1 MTPLRVV
8 VFSLDRAVEVAGFY
22 RDYVAGLADEFS
34 TLLGFFTAPEEEF
47 IPVELRN
54 QPVVGILGCHC
65 GKPADAQ
72 RLLDPICAL
81 NPAADLFG
89 SMPYTAFQ
97 MMFDAEVPAGRR
109 YYFKGGH
116 TTGCPDV
123 MVEAIVE
130 GIRARPSLSSE
141 YHLHHMGG
149 TIARVGAGDTA
160 FADRDAAFTFN
171 IIGNLAS

>member
-1 MTPLRVV
+1 MV

-72 RLLDPICAL
+72 RLPDSICAL

-97 MMFDAEVPAGRR
+97 MMFDAGVPAGRR

>member
-1 MTPLRVV
+1 MPHVLA
-8 VFSLDRAVEVAGFY
+8 LDGVLLLDPELAARIEAG
-22 RDYVAGLADEFS
+22 E
-34 TLLGFFTAPEEEF
+34 LLVHDSSEDGG
-47 IPVELRN
+47 VLS
-54 QPVVGILGCHC
+54 
-65 GKPADAQ
+65 DAQ
-72 RLLDPICAL
+72 RLLDPIRAL

-116 TTGCPDV
+116 TTGCSDV